1 MQGGVRG
8 FEKQVERVVSGECPL
23 YKPREFQMEERDKAK
38 KLKRVGWQKPAE
50 SVLFLPPTPCS
61 ELAKGLEEAF
71 NGSSWRV
78 KVIERAGKSMKQLL
92 TTPDPLCS
100 EGRNLDCCPEQSTG
114 GKGDWKKPGV
124 LHRHVCMAP
133 TCTADG
139 KVGIDWQDRVC

>member
-1 MQGGVRG
+1 
-8 FEKQVERVVSGECPL
+8 
-23 YKPREFQMEERDKAK
+23 
-38 KLKRVGWQKPAE
+38 
-50 SVLFLPPTPCS
+50 
-61 ELAKGLEEAF
+61 
-71 NGSSWRV
+71 
-78 KVIERAGKSMKQLL
+78 MKQLL

-124 LHRHVCMAP
+124 LYRHVCMAP